1 MSPSLGRLLKDKAAS
16 FLIPPYFC
24 PCMALCY
31 LERPECCD
39 CRVTGRS
46 AGSAEA
52 VPYLCLSCAG
62 NTREMNG
69 FGSPGNRTAGLQGEA
84 GRWERA
90 AGRLGNGHVWP
101 HVVFAEWLAS
111 APGSRSC
118 SLCFAVNCA
127 PGKFGNLLSGM
138 LTWTNITV
146 V

>member
-1 MSPSLGRLLKDKAAS
+1 MGLGALGTGLLGYRARQ
-16 FLIPPYFC
+16 
-24 PCMALCY
+24 
-31 LERPECCD
+31 E
-39 CRVTGRS
+39 G
-46 AGSAEA
+46 
-52 VPYLCLSCAG
+52 G
-62 NTREMNG
+62 NT
-69 FGSPGNRTAGLQGEA
+69 
-84 GRWERA
+84 
-90 AGRLGNGHVWP
+90 RLGNGHVWP

>member
-1 MSPSLGRLLKDKAAS
+1 MSSLGRLLKDKAAS

-24 PCMALCY
+24 PCVALCY
-31 LERPECCD
+31 LGRPECCG

-46 AGSAEA
+46 AGSVVA
-52 VPYLCLSCAG
+52 VPCLCLSRAG
-62 NTREMNG
+62 DTREMNG
-69 FGSPGNRTAGLQGEA
+69 SGSPGDGAAGLQGGA
-84 GRWERA
+84 GRWEHA
-90 AGRLGNGHVWP
+90 AGQQGNGHVWP
-101 HVVFAEWLAS
+101 HIVFAEWLAS
-111 APGSRSC
+111 APDRRSC